1 VAQWR
6 ARVIRGLAASLI
18 CLGAVLV
25 SKSNAASISSTSKA
39 AMHLQKLSLVATA
52 AIFVLSATASSAETA
67 VSEVALGKDDLVIQ
81 GQHLYE
87 HNCSHCHGPN
97 MVNAGTVAF
106 DLRKFPH
113 NDKDR
118 FIDSV
123 TNGKNGRMPSWGDI
137 LTATDIDKLW
147 AYISNYKQQ

>member
-1 VAQWR
+1 MKFQKLR
-6 ARVIRGLAASLI
+6 LAAAAAFLI
-18 CLGAVLV
+18 QSMTV
-25 SKSNAASISSTSKA
+25 
-39 AMHLQKLSLVATA
+39 
-52 AIFVLSATASSAETA
+52 SSAEEKMEAA
-67 VSEVALGKDDLVIQ
+67 VSQTDPKAGSDPSTAELFIQ

-97 MVNAGTVAF
+97 MVNPGTVAF

-118 FIDSV
+118 FVDSV

-137 LTATDIDKLW
+137 LTTADIDKLW
-147 AYISNYKQQ
+147 AYISSNQKP